1 MKLAYFL
8 FTLFFNFSL
17 LCFDEFISS
26 DQENS
31 LPLGKYSYFFEDE
44 TKALKLHEI
53 QKRSPEEWK
62 KNNEDTL
69 NLSFSSKAF
78 WICIHIRNQ
87 EKRERTYF
95 IELNASR
102 IDYIEFYSQYSNFDM
117 EKSGILV
124 NFSERK
130 IRHKN
135 PVFKISVPPESANL
149 LYFRIESSTVIQFN
163 PVIHTENRLMEK
175 TSKEELLN
183 GIMFGIIILSCMYGL
198 LLYRI
203 INDLANLYFAIYSA
217 VIFCLFLVLTGTGF
231 HYIWPDY
238 PMINHTNIFFGS
250 LGNILGLIFQYYI
263 LDFRKSLPRFVFFSK
278 TLIFLN
284 ILTALIF
291 LIIPFGL
298 SVKILVIETVI
309 NSMLFLLLSF
319 IVFLKNFNPGIY
331 IILAL
336 FLWASEWIFRGLNY
350 FSLSSY
356 TLDFNDT
363 VTIRCIER
371 IMLCLALTVKVKIIK
386 EENERINSQRL
397 SDEIRNQE
405 RLKEINTE
413 MEKQVKER
421 TSELQKEKETA
432 VKANLLKDT
441 FITAVTHDLKSPIL
455 NTRHI
460 LEIMINQEEMDW
472 KERLYYLRTSHHSLT
487 ASYQMIYN
495 ILNMDR
501 FNSGRAEIHYE
512 YIDLDMLIQKVIHAF
527 EYTLA
532 FKNMTVLYSAQ
543 KEKIM
548 IGDYQL
554 LLQLFSNLV
563 SNAVKFSYEKS
574 EISIKID
581 TVSSYYRIRIKDSGT
596 GMSADQIKA
605 LSSRF
610 NPVKEGTAGE
620 KGSGLGI
627 SIVRQILELHE
638 GSMDIESSLN
648 FGTEISVDLPC
659 QEKVLTV
666 FSEDDSLYND
676 IDCIKDAADIRILKV
691 FDVNNLEEC
700 ISRIVPD
707 FIVLGLKNP
716 NSHLIRII
724 KELTEDREQTADI
737 FLQLFVDRDII
748 QEKID
753 TVKQNRIF
761 LNDMVENTITKL
773 TKFLKQENSQ

>member
-1 MKLAYFL
+1 MKLAYFF
-8 FTLFFNFSL
+8 FTVFFNFHL

-26 DQENS
+26 DQEIS

-44 TKALKLHEI
+44 SKNLKLYDI
-53 QKRSPEEWK
+53 QKLSPEEWK

-69 NLSFSSKAF
+69 NLSFSSKTF
-78 WICIHIRNQ
+78 WICIHIRNP
-87 EKRERTYF
+87 EKKEKAYF
-95 IELNASR
+95 VELNASR
-102 IDYIEFYSQYSNFDM
+102 IDYIEFYSQYSNYEI

-135 PVFKISVPPESANL
+135 PVFKISIPPESANL
-149 LYFRIESSTVIQFN
+149 VYFRIESSTVIQFN
-163 PVIHTENRLMEK
+163 PVIHTESRLMEK

-238 PMINHTNIFFGS
+238 PAINHTNIFFGS

-278 TLIFLN
+278 TLIILN
-284 ILTALIF
+284 ILTAVLF
-291 LIIPFGL
+291 LLIPFGL

-309 NSMLFLLLSF
+309 NSILFLLLSF

-331 IILAL
+331 IIIAL
-336 FLWASEWIFRGLNY
+336 FLWVSEWIFRGLNY

-363 VTIRCIER
+363 VVIRCIER

-386 EENERINSQRL
+386 EENERIHSQRL
-397 SDEIRNQE
+397 SDEIRNKE
-405 RLKEINTE
+405 RLRLINTE
-413 MEKQVKER
+413 MEKQVKDR

-460 LEIMINQEEMDW
+460 LEIMINKEEMDW

-501 FNSGRAEIHYE
+501 FNSGKAEIHHE
-512 YIDLDMLIQKVIHAF
+512 YIDLDMLIQKVIHGF

-532 FKNMTVLYSAQ
+532 FKNIKVKYSAQ
-543 KEKIM
+543 KEKII
-548 IGDYQL
+548 IGDCQL
-554 LLQLFSNLV
+554 LLQMFSNLI

-574 EISIKID
+574 EISIEID
-581 TVSSYYRIRIKDSGT
+581 TVNSYYRIKIKDSGT
-596 GMSADQIKA
+596 GMSAEQIKS

-638 GSMDIESSLN
+638 GSMYIESSQN
-648 FGTEISVDLPC
+648 SGTQISLDLPC

-666 FSEDDSLYND
+666 FSEDDSFYND
-676 IDCIKDAADIRILKV
+676 INCIKDTGEIRILKV

-707 FIVLGLKNP
+707 CIVLGLKNP

-724 KELTEDREQTADI
+724 KKLTEDREQTADI
-737 FLQLFVDRDII
+737 FLQLFLERNII
-748 QEKID
+748 QENID
-753 TVKQNRIF
+753 SVTRKRIF
-761 LNDMVENTITKL
+761 LNDMYNDTVKAL
-773 TKFLKQENSQ
+773 TEILKRGKGQ